1 MGSVA
6 WLAKVI
12 AGLLGQNIKLFLTQE
27 TSENEPEL
35 VRGLEKG
42 EVFHFFL
49 FFQILKY
56 IHSQTKYKSH
66 TSLREESR
74 CEASINERG
83 K

>member
-6 WLAKVI
+6 WLVKVI
-12 AGLLGQNIKLFLTQE
+12 AGLLGQNIKLILTQE

-49 FFQILKY
+49 FFKF
-56 IHSQTKYKSH
+56 
-66 TSLREESR
+66 
-74 CEASINERG
+74 
-83 K
+83 